1 MTPIAVVLISLL
13 LSMKDILHLFLV
25 FLLIN
30 DFEEVNFTWFLP
42 IHSFAWYFLSTLS
55 KSIVLLLI
63 NCILNSFLVNF
74 SPFTPSLRQC

>member
-30 DFEEVNFTWFLP
+30 EFEEVNVYLVPANSQFRLILSLNAFQ
-42 IHSFAWYFLSTLS
+42 IHC
-55 KSIVLLLI
+55 SIV
-63 NCILNSFLVNF
+63 N
-74 SPFTPSLRQC
+74 